1 MICYF
6 GNLGAALDWLNLGSL
21 QTPQGQRAPPAPPA
35 ELHTGTSE
43 ASMGPGETREH
54 LAVEDDKAEGEDDD
68 EAAEDT
74 RDSWV
79 RRS

>member
-1 MICYF
+1 MC
-6 GNLGAALDWLNLGSL
+6 WLNLGSL

-35 ELHTGTSE
+35 ELQCIGASE

-54 LAVEDDKAEGEDDD
+54 LAAVEDDRAEGGEDD